1 MSKQHELLA
10 AEKTVAAAWSTVYDE
25 TLKKLA
31 NEHFFKGYVKGLKML
46 TESPQNDALEAA
58 AAENKALPTNV
69 RDTLDYAFK
78 IYADAEN
85 LQAQKNFTNTQALAD
100 VMFRGQVLFNQLPVD
115 ELLGLETRVAKIRVL
130 MTTMPTLDA
139 TRNWSRDPNTGAWIS
154 EPEHTVKTEK
164 VMTPVELSP
173 ATDKHP
179 AQVEK
184 VTKDIPVGKV
194 TTQHFSGACTAVQ
207 KADAIRLVDE
217 LLVELKKARMRA
229 NETAVATA
237 PHVGDQLRTL
247 LLSPFV

>member
-10 AEKTVAAAWSTVYDE
+10 AEKTVAAAWSTIYDE
-25 TLKKLA
+25 TLKKFG
-31 NEHFFKGYVKGLKML
+31 NEHFFKGHVKGLKML
-46 TESPQNDALEAA
+46 AESPANDALEAA
-58 AAENKALPTNV
+58 AAETKALPTNV
-69 RDTLDYAFK
+69 RDTLDYAFG
-78 IYADAEN
+78 IFANAEN
-85 LQAQKNFTNTQALAD
+85 LQAQKNNTNTRTLAD
-100 VMFRGQVLFNQLPVD
+100 VMFRGKVLFKQLPVD
-115 ELLGLETRVAKIRVL
+115 ELLGLEARVAKIRTLV
-130 MTTMPTLDA
+130 TAMPTLDA

-173 ATDKHP
+173 ATEKHP

-229 NETAVATA
+229 NETEVAVT
-237 PHVGDQLRTL
+237 PNVGDELKAL
-247 LLSPFV
+247 LLSPFN